1 MATGAHGPSGSLTY
15 YLDASLPI
23 AVRTAVAGCRDDV
36 LYAGGRG
43 APTED
48 TDDDVWLPIAGRQD
62 WVCVMRDKHIRTR
75 PRERQAFL
83 DNGVRL
89 FCLTD
94 AGNATRWQ
102 VLDLVVRRWGRITET
117 AQAHPGPYIYAVT
130 LSDFRPIA

>member
-1 MATGAHGPSGSLTY
+1 MATSAHNPSGSLTY

-23 AVRTAVAGCRDDV
+23 AVRRAIAECRDDV
-36 LYAGGRG
+36 LFAGGRG

-48 TDDDVWLPIAGRQD
+48 TDDDVWLPIAGAQD

-75 PRERQAFL
+75 PRERQAYIE
-83 DNGVRL
+83 NGVRL

-102 VLDLVVRRWGRITET
+102 VLNLLVRRWTRITET
-117 AQAHPGPYIYAVT
+117 ANASPGPYIYAVT
-130 LSDFRPIA
+130 LNRFEQLA